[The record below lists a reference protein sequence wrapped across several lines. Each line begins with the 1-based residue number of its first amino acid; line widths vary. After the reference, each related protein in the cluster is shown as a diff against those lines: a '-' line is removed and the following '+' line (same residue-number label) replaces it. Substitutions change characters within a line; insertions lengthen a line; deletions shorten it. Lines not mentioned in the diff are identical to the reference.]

1 MKRGLVVVY
10 SRVSSG
16 SQNLR
21 EQIDAAKKV
30 LKVRNINEDDALFL
44 EDFSVS
50 ATKNTIKDRPNF
62 YRLLQ
67 LVSEN
72 KVAIVIIY
80 ARDRGYRHFYEGSRF
95 NNLVNFH
102 GVEVVYT
109 ASNSI
114 PFHKDSSIESFYGIF
129 AQQEG
134 KNIGKR
140 TADAIKRYPG
150 ETIGYQRIEQKAN
163 NGNKKKVHFTKDD
176 DRSHTIKSL
185 FDEFSQI
192 QTKAEFVD
200 ILIKYGK
207 KLSHA
212 TVIRILQRLFYA
224 GHCYTDYGY
233 DELEHVEPIISLE
246 LFKKVQVTLQK
257 FAAEYEDEV
266 ARVKEKILYH
276 PICGICNHEMKFK
289 KLLDKPSYFV
299 CSNRHKKLAI
309 DLDDLNQFIEETI
322 RKEISTFTLSTY
334 KPIFQVHLNG
344 VLDQLI
350 YQKQHHEHLLNKSL
364 LIYSSG
370 ESIKHGVKRRK
381 SEAKMQELED
391 KMEAIDRELV
401 VLRSLRNEIT
411 TISSIVPSAISNLTK
426 SDLEILIE
434 LLVKEIQIHYEYL
447 EIKMYNFASD
457 QRGVG

>member
-1 MKRGLVVVY
+1 MKKGLVIVY

-30 LKVRNINEDDALFL
+30 LKVRNINEDDVLFL

-72 KVAIVIIY
+72 KVATVIIY
-80 ARDRGYRHFYEGSRF
+80 ARDRGYRNFYEGSSF
-95 NNLVNFH
+95 NNLVNLH
-102 GVEVVYT
+102 GAEVVYT

-140 TADAIKRYPG
+140 TADGLKRYPG
-150 ETIGYQRIEQKAN
+150 ETIGYQRIELEQKAS
-163 NGNKKKVHFTKDD
+163 NGKKKVHFTKDN

-200 ILIKYGK
+200 ILISYGK
-207 KLSHA
+207 KLSGHT
-212 TVIRILQRLFYA
+212 TVMRILQRPFYA

-233 DELEHVEPIISLE
+233 DALEHVEPIISLE
-246 LFKKVQVTLQK
+246 LFEKVQVTLQK
-257 FAAEYEDEV
+257 FATEYEDEV

-276 PICGICNHEMKFK
+276 PVCGTCNHKMKFK
-289 KLLDKPSYFV
+289 R
-299 CSNRHKKLAI
+299 C
-309 DLDDLNQFIEETI
+309 
-322 RKEISTFTLSTY
+322 
-334 KPIFQVHLNG
+334 
-344 VLDQLI
+344 
-350 YQKQHHEHLLNKSL
+350 
-364 LIYSSG
+364 
-370 ESIKHGVKRRK
+370 
-381 SEAKMQELED
+381 
-391 KMEAIDRELV
+391 
-401 VLRSLRNEIT
+401 
-411 TISSIVPSAISNLTK
+411 
-426 SDLEILIE
+426 
-434 LLVKEIQIHYEYL
+434 
-447 EIKMYNFASD
+447 
-457 QRGVG
+457 

>member
-1 MKRGLVVVY
+1 MY

-30 LKVRNINEDDALFL
+30 LRVRNINEEDVLFL

-50 ATKNTIKDRPNF
+50 ATKNSIKDRPNF

-67 LVSEN
+67 LVKEN
-72 KVAIVIIY
+72 KVATVIIY
-80 ARDRGYRHFYEGSRF
+80 ARDRGYRHFYEGSKF
-95 NNLVNFH
+95 NDLMNLH
-102 GVEVVYT
+102 DVEVVYT

-114 PFHKDSSIESFYGIF
+114 PFHKDSSIESFYAIF

-150 ETIGYQRIEQKAN
+150 DTIGYQRTEQKTD
-163 NGNKKKVHFTKDD
+163 NGKKKVHFTKDN

-185 FDEFSQI
+185 FDEFSRI

-200 ILIKYGK
+200 ILIRYGK
-207 KLSHA
+207 KLSGHT
-212 TVIRILQRLFYA
+212 TVMRILQRPFYA

-246 LFKKVQVTLQK
+246 LFEKAQVILQN
-257 FAAEYEDEV
+257 FATEYHDEV
-266 ARVKEKILYH
+266 ARGNEKILYR
-276 PICGICNHEMKFK
+276 PVCGICNNEMKFK
-289 KLLDKPSYFV
+289 KVLDKPSYFV
-299 CSNRHKKLAI
+299 CSKRHKKLAI
-309 DLDDLNQFIEETI
+309 ELDELNQFIEETI

-334 KPIFQVHLNG
+334 KPIFQTHINS
-344 VLDQLI
+344 VLGQLI
-350 YQKQHHEHLLNKSL
+350 HQKEHHKQLLDKSL
-364 LIYSSG
+364 LVFSSG
-370 ESIKHGVKRRK
+370 ELIKHGAKRRN
-381 SEAKMQELED
+381 SEAEMQELED
-391 KMEAIDRELV
+391 KMEVIDRELV
-401 VLRSLRNEIT
+401 VLQSLQNEINT
-411 TISSIVPSAISNLTK
+411 LSSIVPSAIRNLTN

-434 LLVKEIQIHYEYL
+434 LLVKEIQIHQDYL
-447 EIKMYNFASD
+447 EIKMYNFASE
-457 QRGVG
+457 QRGIG